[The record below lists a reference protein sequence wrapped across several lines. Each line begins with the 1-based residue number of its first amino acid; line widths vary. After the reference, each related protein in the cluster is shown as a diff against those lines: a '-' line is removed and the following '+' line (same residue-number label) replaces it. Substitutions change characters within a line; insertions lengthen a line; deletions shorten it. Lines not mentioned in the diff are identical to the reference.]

1 MKTTYIHIQYCI
13 YSTVPH
19 IPVQYLGT
27 QRNDPF
33 TFFFTRS
40 VGSFLMNTSPS
51 FFQPAKSIGYS
62 IAVLQTISCENSRE
76 TVTRMMMRNPNRFSQ
91 LQRFDCLSMQCP
103 MGRLSHTD
111 QCVNLI
117 SRGHHEKHHR
127 HPSWC
132 DSILLTTRSAQPY
145 QVSPS
150 KHGRRAM

>member
-1 MKTTYIHIQYCI
+1 MNTL
-13 YSTVPH
+13 PH
-19 IPVQYLGT
+19 IYTCTLVHSAMTPSL
-27 QRNDPF
+27 
-33 TFFFTRS
+33 FFFTRS

-76 TVTRMMMRNPNRFSQ
+76 TVTRMMMRNPNRFSKSQ
-91 LQRFDCLSMQCP
+91 GFDCLSMQCP